1 MMDVKKAI
9 ARDERRKKARRERY
23 ASDPEFR
30 ESLLAYKRS
39 WDKAHRDQT
48 RAYSIKSR
56 QKAKVIK
63 SDSKNKT
70 G

>member
-23 ASDPEFR
+23 QADPVFR
-30 ESLLAYKRS
+30 ENLLAYKRA
-39 WDKAHRDQT
+39 WDAAHRDQT

-56 QKAKVIK
+56 QKSKIIK